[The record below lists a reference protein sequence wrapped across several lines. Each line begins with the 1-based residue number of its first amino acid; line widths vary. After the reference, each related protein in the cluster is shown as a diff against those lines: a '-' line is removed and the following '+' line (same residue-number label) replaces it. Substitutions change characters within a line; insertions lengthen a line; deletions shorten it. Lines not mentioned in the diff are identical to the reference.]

1 MTQVRCAID
10 IAAPPQAVWDVIM
23 DPERFGDW
31 VTIHRGLQWS
41 DHGPLREGFE
51 VEQWLALAGAPF
63 KVHWRLV
70 HLDSP
75 RVGIWE
81 GAGPAGSRARIVNTL
96 EGVDSTHFDYLNE
109 YSEPGG
115 MMGRLAGRLIVS
127 GLAER
132 EAQRSLQRPRL
143 LLE

>member
-1 MTQVRCAID
+1 MTQVRCGID
-10 IAAPPQAVWDVIM
+10 IAVAPQMVWDVIM
-23 DPERFGDW
+23 DPRRFGDW
-31 VTIHRGLQWS
+31 VTIHRSLERS

-51 VEQWLALAGAPF
+51 VEQWLALARAPF
-63 KVHWRLV
+63 KVHWRLE
-70 HLDSP
+70 HLDPP
-75 RVGIWE
+75 RLGIWE

-96 EGVDSTHFDYLNE
+96 EGHECTHFDYLNE

-115 MMGRLAGRLIVS
+115 LMGRLAGRLIVS

-132 EAQRSLQRPRL
+132 EAQRSLQRLRT